1 MDVAIEEVSELA
13 RKVTVT
19 LPAEDVGKELDKKYN
34 ELKKEVALKG
44 FRLNPI
50 FITLLQDRHRCL
62 APTEAFE

>member
-34 ELKKEVALKG
+34 ELKKKLHSKASVGA
-44 FRLNPI
+44 
-50 FITLLQDRHRCL
+50 RHRCL
-62 APTEAFE
+62 S